1 MRLKDILCTQVIE
14 EYLYTRAR
22 KLLCRRGGKEPLCIW
37 SYRPPPY
44 LKIDA
49 RLSKLSTT
57 FLNAS
62 HITKSREVNEN
73 WTNLCNFILLY
84 FIFRGRLDI
93 LVVAGSPTVVVYII
107 CSLNNTTNN
116 NTSIRSESITPDP
129 AVYSTW
135 RLNECRARM
144 PFCRP
149 ISEQLEAPLVVIGV
163 GSSLAVV
170 GTVPVVITL
179 SLGINT
185 SATIIGVGFIGF
197 GFLII
202 LPGICWCLVSHL
214 SYSYRFWRHPAT
226 TRTCA
231 DLEEALVLR
240 SVTQYSLIIAH
251 RHRSIRFVPRNKE

>member
-1 MRLKDILCTQVIE
+1 MKLGSTSTFYYALFYFQRKFRQTRRRRQPSCRLYHLQQQQQQTTPAPGAE
-14 EYLYTRAR
+14 ASPPTR
-22 KLLCRRGGKEPLCIW
+22 
-37 SYRPPPY
+37 
-44 LKIDA
+44 
-49 RLSKLSTT
+49 
-57 FLNAS
+57 
-62 HITKSREVNEN
+62 
-73 WTNLCNFILLY
+73 
-84 FIFRGRLDI
+84 
-93 LVVAGSPTVVVYII
+93 
-107 CSLNNTTNN
+107 
-116 NTSIRSESITPDP
+116 

-135 RLNECRARM
+135 RLNECRAKM

-251 RHRSIRFVPRNKE
+251 QHRSIRFVPKQRIKMIIIINITRL